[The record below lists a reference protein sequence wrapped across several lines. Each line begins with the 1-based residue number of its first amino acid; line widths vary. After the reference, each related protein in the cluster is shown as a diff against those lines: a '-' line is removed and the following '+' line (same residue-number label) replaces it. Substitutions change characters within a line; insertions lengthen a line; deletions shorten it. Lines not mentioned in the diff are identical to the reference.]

1 MRKMTVFVVV
11 SVFNEAPVLRGVIEE
26 LLSLYPHVVVVDDG
40 STDESLKTVEGLP
53 IFTLRHLVNRGQGA
67 ALQTGIA
74 FAMEKG
80 AALLVTFDGDGQHD
94 PRDIEKLLTPIRS
107 GEAEVSLGS
116 RFLEKGSRLPLF
128 RRLLLQGGILFTR
141 LSTGLPITDTHN
153 GLRAFSREAASKI
166 NFTMDR
172 MAHASEL
179 FEILQK
185 EKLRYREVPVTIR
198 YTSYSLHKGQS
209 TWDLF
214 RILGS
219 LLERSF
225 LK

>member
-1 MRKMTVFVVV
+1 MKKMTVFVIV
-11 SVFNEAPVLRGVIEE
+11 SVLNEAPVLRGVIEE
-26 LLSLYPHVVVVDDG
+26 LLAFAPHVIVVDDG
-40 STDESLKTVEGLP
+40 STDASLKTLKGLP
-53 IFTLRHLVNRGQGA
+53 ILTLRHLVNRGQGA
-67 ALQTGIA
+67 ALQTGMA
-74 FAMEKG
+74 CALEKG
-80 AALLVTFDGDGQHD
+80 ADILVTFDGDGQHD
-94 PRDIEKLLTPIRS
+94 PRDIEKLLKPIES
-107 GEAEVSLGS
+107 GETDVSLGS
-116 RFLEKGSRLPLF
+116 RFLEKAPHLPLL

-141 LSTGLPITDTHN
+141 LTTGLPITDTHN
-153 GLRAFSREAASKI
+153 GLRAFSQKAASKVR
-166 NFTMDR
+166 FTLDR

-198 YTSYSLHKGQS
+198 YTPYSLRKGQS
-209 TWDLF
+209 SWDLL